1 MHVISNF
8 GLSTP
13 ITEHGKLAS
22 LINNKTKIA
31 CGIPVYLPNQLFF
44 QSLKSIL
51 GQTVDLSIVLVDD
64 CSPDS
69 EENFSKLELEF
80 ADHKDLYLIK
90 RSERVGQLINTREAR
105 QICKMLFPKMEF
117 YFLGSD
123 HDIWN
128 SHYLEKALD
137 AFEHDESIAIVS
149 PGGMKISVEASYL
162 EFEKYSAS
170 KSFYSVENNSMGLAS
185 NSFIKRI
192 FSTSSQLSAGNMIYG
207 VEKVSLTSE
216 IPYYEPVL
224 GPDRLFLMRV
234 LMRYKIYQLSEVT
247 WLRVVTSKFSAKRQL
262 MNLFGQI
269 PESTPNRL
277 FRLLP
282 DAHHAWKIASTRT
295 EKLPHRIIVVV
306 TITVKILKSKVQKI
320 LKRLRKNFI
329 R

>member
-105 QICKMLFPKMEF
+105 QICKMLFPKMEARR
-117 YFLGSD
+117 
-123 HDIWN
+123 IN
-128 SHYLEKALD
+128 C
-137 AFEHDESIAIVS
+137 
-149 PGGMKISVEASYL
+149 
-162 EFEKYSAS
+162 
-170 KSFYSVENNSMGLAS
+170 
-185 NSFIKRI
+185 NSF
-192 FSTSSQLSAGNMIYG
+192 
-207 VEKVSLTSE
+207 
-216 IPYYEPVL
+216 
-224 GPDRLFLMRV
+224 
-234 LMRYKIYQLSEVT
+234 T
-247 WLRVVTSKFSAKRQL
+247 WRDENKC
-262 MNLFGQI
+262 
-269 PESTPNRL
+269 
-277 FRLLP
+277 
-282 DAHHAWKIASTRT
+282 
-295 EKLPHRIIVVV
+295 
-306 TITVKILKSKVQKI
+306 
-320 LKRLRKNFI
+320 
-329 R
+329 